1 MALKWR
7 KTVILAKLETT
18 YGTDATPT
26 GAANAIQISEATVTP
41 LAGEEVERGLMRE
54 TLGADPSI
62 PVNSHVTCEFTVE
75 IAGSGT
81 AGTAPAF
88 GPLLRA
94 CAMAEVVDAGVSVAY
109 NPVSEDEE
117 SASLYF
123 HRDGN
128 LFKLIGGR
136 GNVSIEMNANNLPV
150 FKFSFIGLWTAPS
163 AAALPASPDFSA
175 FIAPLPVNKANT
187 TTFTLHGFA
196 AVMTA
201 FTFDL
206 GNAINH
212 RDRVNS
218 AEVNFSDRKMS
229 GSVTIEEPPIATK
242 NFYAI
247 AKAATLD
254 ALQLIHGTVAGN
266 IVQIDMPKVQI
277 KSPGQSD
284 DTGDVM
290 LAMNLTP
297 TPDAGDDDV
306 TITFT

>member
-18 YGTDATPT
+18 YGTDASPT

-41 LAGEEVERGLMRE
+41 LAGDEVERGLMRE

-62 PVNSHVTCEFTVE
+62 PVNSHVTCQFTVE

-94 CAMAEVVDAGVSVAY
+94 CAMAEVIDAGVDVAY
-109 NPVSEDEE
+109 SPVSEDEE

-123 HRDGN
+123 HKDGN
-128 LFKLIGGR
+128 LFKLIGAR
-136 GNVSIEMNANNLPV
+136 GNVTAELNANNLPV
-150 FKFSFIGLWTAPS
+150 LNFSFTGLWTVPS
-163 AAALPASPDFSA
+163 AAAMPTSPDFSA
-175 FIAPLPVNKANT
+175 FIAPLTVNKANT
-187 TTFTLHGFA
+187 PTFTLHGFS

-201 FTFDL
+201 FSFDL
-206 GNAINH
+206 GNVINH

-229 GSVTIEEPPIATK
+229 GSVTIEEPPIASK

-254 ALQLIHGTVAGN
+254 ALQLVHGTVAGN
-266 IVQIDMPKVQI
+266 IVTIDMPKVQL
-277 KSPGQSD
+277 KSPTQSNED
-284 DTGDVM
+284 GDVM
-290 LAMNLTP
+290 LGMSLTP
-297 TPDAGDDDV
+297 TADAGDDEV